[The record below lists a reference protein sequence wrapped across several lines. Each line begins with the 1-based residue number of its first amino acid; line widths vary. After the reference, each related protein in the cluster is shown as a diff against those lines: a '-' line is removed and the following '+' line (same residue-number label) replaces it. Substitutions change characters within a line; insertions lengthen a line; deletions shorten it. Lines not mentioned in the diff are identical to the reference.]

1 MSYGEFLL
9 RWYNLVFLAAGALGA
24 VVAFAGRSREGTGS
38 FLPAATALATALA
51 GLTLNGAIHDLRLGD
66 PASHFWWVL
75 PVSLLVGGASGL
87 GLRWARDRWFPPVRG
102 VRLNPPGEEGA
113 RAKVVS
119 SSVDE
124 APASG
129 RAQWQDEDGVLTL
142 VKCHTGE
149 GSMGFGADVRL
160 ESWDDEE
167 ESYLVVYR
175 SE

>member
-9 RWYNLVFLAAGALGA
+9 QWYNLVFLAAGALGA
-24 VVAFAGRSREGTGS
+24 VVALAGRSREEGGR
-38 FLPAATALATALA
+38 FLPAAAALATALV

-75 PVSLLVGGASGL
+75 PVSRL
-87 GLRWARDRWFPPVRG
+87 GLRWARNRWFPPVRG
-102 VRLNPPGEEGA
+102 VRFNPPGQEGVE
-113 RAKVVS
+113 AKVVS

-124 APASG
+124 EPASG

-142 VKCHTGE
+142 VKCHTREGE
-149 GSMGFGADVRL
+149 GGMGFGADV
-160 ESWDDEE
+160 EKNKEDEDP
-167 ESYLVVYR
+167 

>member
-9 RWYNLVFLAAGALGA
+9 QWYNLVFLATGTLGA
-24 VVAFAGRSREGTGS
+24 AVALTGRSREGRDR
-38 FLPAATALATALA
+38 FLPAAAALATALV

-75 PVSLLVGGASGL
+75 PVSLLAGGASGL
-87 GLRWARDRWFPPVRG
+87 GLRWARNRWFPPVRG
-102 VRLNPPGEEGA
+102 VRLNPPGQEGA
-113 RAKVVS
+113 EAKVVS

-129 RAQWQDEDGVLTL
+129 RAQWQDEDGILTL
-142 VKCHTGE
+142 VKCHTREGE
-149 GSMGFGADVRL
+149 MGFGAEVRL
-160 ESWDDEE
+160 ESRDEEE